1 MAELKSKSKAQ
12 IKREF
17 PNITVKI
24 EKIVPGGYGLG
35 FAENKTVFVALAAA
49 GDLVA
54 ARVREKKGKVIF
66 AEIAEI
72 IESSAHRIAP
82 PCRYFGTCGGCDFQ
96 QMNYA
101 AQLEAKTSIVRDC
114 LTRIGKINYEK
125 EIEIIASPQ
134 AFGYRAR
141 AQWRAE
147 TRNKKIGYYKRHSHD
162 IVDIETCPILTPEL
176 QAKLESLRANSNWE
190 EFWAEKIKIEA
201 ASSGDKVSVY
211 STELIEPTGELS
223 FEAHGERYFYDA
235 TSFFQGNPF
244 LIEKLIE
251 TAVKD
256 ASGKTALDL
265 FCGVGLF
272 SLPLARRFEKVYAV
286 EAGEKAVEFAEKNA
300 ANAVLP
306 NLEFFAED
314 VAEFIL
320 REDFEAVDYVLL
332 DPPRTGAEPKIIEN
346 LLKLQPRQI
355 TYVSCDPAT
364 LARDLKTLSEKYA
377 IDSITAFDL
386 FPQTHHVETIV
397 QLSKIETQ
405 NN

>member
-1 MAELKSKSKAQ
+1 MAELKSKSKARGSQ
-12 IKREF
+12 KPEKIR
-17 PNITVKI
+17 VKI

-49 GDLVA
+49 GDIVS

-72 IESSAHRIAP
+72 LEPSAERIAP
-82 PCRYFGTCGGCDFQ
+82 PCKYFGVCGGCDFQ

-101 AQLEAKTSIVRDC
+101 AQLRAKTAILRDC

-134 AFGYRAR
+134 EFGYRAR
-141 AQWRAE
+141 AQWHAD
-147 TRNKKIGYYKRHSHD
+147 TRRQKIGYFKRHSHD
-162 IVDIETCPILTPEL
+162 IVDVETCPILTPEL
-176 QAKLESLRANSNWE
+176 QAKLTDLRANLHGE
-190 EFWAEKIKIEA
+190 AFWAENVKIEA
-201 ASSGDKVSVY
+201 AASGGKTSVY
-211 STELIEPTGELS
+211 SPELVEPTTELV
-223 FEAHGERYFYDA
+223 FQADGERYFYNA

-244 LIEKLIE
+244 LIEKMIE
-251 TAVKD
+251 TALEN
-256 ASGKTALDL
+256 AEGTTALDL

-272 SLPLARRFEKVYAV
+272 SLPLARKFAKVYAA
-286 EAGEKAVEFAEKNA
+286 EANEKAVEFAEKNV
-300 ANAVLP
+300 ANAALS

-314 VAEFIL
+314 VSEFIL
-320 REDFEAVDYVLL
+320 RENFGAVDYVLL

-346 LLKLQPRQI
+346 LLKIAPLKI

-364 LARDLKTLSEKYA
+364 LARDLKILGEKYA
-377 IDSITAFDL
+377 IDEITAFDL

-397 QLSKIETQ
+397 QLTRI
-405 NN
+405 